1 MTEMGRKAAH
11 EGVIAPLTQMLT
23 RDHSGGSAPA

>member
-1 MTEMGRKAAH
+1 MTEMGRKVAH

-23 RDHSGGSAPA
+23 RDQLSGSAPA